1 MRKITQEAV
10 DAFLKYKPYYKD
22 NTQIEITS
30 DCGYLESRMYLYG
43 HWIAL
48 LNVDGLEINH
58 CGYMTN
64 TTKERLNGIPGVCI
78 QQKKGVWYL
87 NGKEMLDGW
96 NKV

>member
-10 DAFLKYKPYYKD
+10 
-22 NTQIEITS
+22 Q
-30 DCGYLESRMYLYG
+30 
-43 HWIAL
+43 AL
-48 LNVDGLEINH
+48 LNYKNYSKGNTTIKFNGLVSEMFLYGKCIARYNPKGLEVNH
-58 CGYMTN
+58 CGYLTN